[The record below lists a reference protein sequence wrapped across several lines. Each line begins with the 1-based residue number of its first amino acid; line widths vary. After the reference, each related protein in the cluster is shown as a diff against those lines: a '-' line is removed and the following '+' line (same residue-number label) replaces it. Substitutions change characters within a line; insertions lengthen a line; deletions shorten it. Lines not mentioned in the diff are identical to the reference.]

1 MIFNYIISMKFKEK
15 IILLKKKIINKNKK
29 NNKDIQ
35 INPNLL
41 DEYDFI
47 MKDNVN
53 IVFSTY
59 ITPLSMNHIIIYDN
73 NLWDRILD

>member
-29 NNKDIQ
+29 NNQDNQ

-41 DEYDFI
+41 DEYNFI
-47 MKDNVN
+47 MKDSVN

>member
-59 ITPLSMNHIIIYDN
+59 ITPLSMNDIIIHDN
-73 NLWDRILD
+73 NLWDKILD